1 MSAFSPEINDI
12 SILRRLAL
20 EGMLVTGNEGKVLAQ
35 SQSIW
40 QNAGF
45 MAYLGSTGF
54 SGMALAM
61 QQLLLSWMLI
71 GILQLPADQ
80 VGLIQAIIGVPGVL
94 LMLIGGASADR
105 SDPRNLLIKVYFVAP
120 ILPIFLIFMD
130 MYEWLGVATVTLW
143 GFGMG
148 VVQSYSMPGQQS
160 ILNRVTRASVQQ
172 GVTAA
177 TAIGF
182 IVQVMGLIL
191 AGQIDNL
198 GISPVLGLQAI
209 GLVLAGV
216 MMMRIEPAPAVSIGD
231 AHNSSIQVIRDGLV
245 ATYRS
250 PTIFHVLLIT
260 FSSSIFNAGSF
271 ITVFPFIVKRIYDG
285 DAWLLAILMAVF
297 FAGATLSNIILLRY
311 MPLKAPGRLFL
322 VMQLSRIAVIYLIWI
337 KPAFWILVL
346 ATIGWGLNMGVTT
359 NLARSIVQESAPEQY
374 LGRIMS
380 VFSIGM
386 VGSAPLG
393 AIILG
398 WMIESYGTLNA
409 LIPAMALSFILFFYG
424 AFFSPVWSY
433 RSVIQAPTDTLN
445 R

>member
-1 MSAFSPEINDI
+1 MRPA
-12 SILRRLAL
+12 
-20 EGMLVTGNEGKVLAQ
+20 VLAAMLGERKGRVLTQ

-40 QNAGF
+40 HNPGF
-45 MAYLGSTGF
+45 RAYLGSTGF

-80 VGLIQAIIGVPGVL
+80 VGLLQAIIGIPGVL
-94 LMLIGGASADR
+94 LMLMGGASADR
-105 SDPRNLLIKVYFVAP
+105 SDPREMLIKVYFIAP
-120 ILPIFLIFMD
+120 ILPIFLIFME
-130 MYEWLGVATVTLW
+130 MYQWLGVATVTIW
-143 GFGMG
+143 GLGMS
-148 VVQSYSMPGQQS
+148 VVQSYSMPGQQA
-160 ILNRVTRASVQQ
+160 ILNRITRSSVQQ

-182 IVQVMGLIL
+182 VVQVVGLIL
-191 AGQIDNL
+191 AGQIDNF
-198 GISPVLGLQAI
+198 GITPVLTLQAV
-209 GLVLAGV
+209 GLVLAGL
-216 MMMRIEPAPAVSIGD
+216 MMMRIEPVVPAVTAASD
-231 AHNSSIQVIRDGLV
+231 TSSVQVIRDGLV

-250 PTIFHVLLIT
+250 PIIFHTLLIT

-285 DAWLLAILMAVF
+285 DAWLLAVLMAVF

-322 VMQLSRIAVIYLIWI
+322 LMQLSRILVIYLMWI
-337 KPAFWILVL
+337 EPAFWVMVV

-359 NLARSIVQESAPEQY
+359 YLARASVQESAPNEY

-380 VFSIGM
+380 VFSVGM
-386 VGSAPLG
+386 VGSAPIG

-398 WMIESYGTLNA
+398 WMIERFGTLNA
-409 LIPAMALSFILFFYG
+409 LMPAMALSLILFLYG
-424 AFFSPVWSY
+424 AFMSPVWGY
-433 RSVIQAPTDTLN
+433 RSALPEADDALN
-445 R
+445 KSDG